1 MSEQRM
7 LYGVVIHDCIKRGNQ
22 QEIQALLAEAQSQHS
37 NLSQGISDLQKALGG
52 GGGIRPLYGVVIHD
66 CIKRGNHDEMK
77 KLLDEARQA
86 HQQQGDLGKA
96 IKDLEAALGK

>member
-37 NLSQGISDLQKALGG
+37 ALSQGISDLQGALKGG

-66 CIKRGNHDEMK
+66 CIKRGNKDEMK
-77 KLLDEARQA
+77 KLLAEAKQA
-86 HQQQGDLGKA
+86 NQGDLGGA
-96 IKDLEAALGK
+96 IKDLEAALAK